1 MDIAT
6 KTESWGTRRGYWIT
20 SRHGQGSQESII
32 VDTTGMNEAVHYP
45 NGHLIDGT
53 PLGEVT
59 ATPGV
64 YRIWDVGAS
73 DGTEDIAGFLYDC
86 PTVKVGGVVKT
97 QVGASLFVH
106 GFVDPAQCIFGVA
119 ADNGFDEPVTAA
131 ALPKLI
137 AARTGKTA

>member
-64 YRIWDVGAS
+64 YRS
-73 DGTEDIAGFLYDC
+73 
-86 PTVKVGGVVKT
+86 GVVKT